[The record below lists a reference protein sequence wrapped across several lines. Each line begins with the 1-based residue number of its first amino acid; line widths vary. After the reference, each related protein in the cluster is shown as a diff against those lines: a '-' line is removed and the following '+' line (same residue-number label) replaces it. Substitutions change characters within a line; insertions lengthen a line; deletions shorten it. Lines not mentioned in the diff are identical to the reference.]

1 MNCLSHSS
9 PNPALIKNILY
20 LDFLIDSE
28 LFMLD
33 IVHLDHQDVSGRE
46 RLNLWTQIC
55 FSDLTGKPDL
65 ELLSKL
71 LTMESFTTITNELW
85 V

>member
-1 MNCLSHSS
+1 MKWLGRSS
-9 PNPALIKNILY
+9 PNSAIIMNILY

-33 IVHLDHQDVSGRE
+33 IVHFNHQDVSGRE

-55 FSDLTGKPDL
+55 FSDLTGTTDL
-65 ELLSKL
+65 ELL
-71 LTMESFTTITNELW
+71 
-85 V
+85 